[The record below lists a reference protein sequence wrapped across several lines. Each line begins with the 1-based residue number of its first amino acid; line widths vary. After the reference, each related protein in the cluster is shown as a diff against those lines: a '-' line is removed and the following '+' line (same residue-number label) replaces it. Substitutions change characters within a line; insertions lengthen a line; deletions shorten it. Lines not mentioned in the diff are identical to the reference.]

1 MTQPTP
7 PNNMLLCYPDS
18 PLGDRD
24 AIGKAKSS
32 PKISPER
39 IRSALNK
46 ILPGTSREAVLAKR
60 QHICIAKMHLRR
72 STFCGYVLMDRPEA
86 AFDIMPE
93 DYPYTEE
100 QVFAACSEI
109 EQATRRS
116 RQ

>member
-1 MTQPTP
+1 
-7 PNNMLLCYPDS
+7 
-18 PLGDRD
+18 
-24 AIGKAKSS
+24 
-32 PKISPER
+32 
-39 IRSALNK
+39 
-46 ILPGTSREAVLAKR
+46 
-60 QHICIAKMHLRR
+60 
-72 STFCGYVLMDRPEA
+72 MDRPEA